1 MASVVKTSNATLLIC
16 YLYSMQVSMRAQAQ
30 RSKESSGSGRRNDLS
45 MDIYGYVKARMPRNA
60 INIETNQNV
69 NNTSDQAV
77 ALL

>member
-1 MASVVKTSNATLLIC
+1 
-16 YLYSMQVSMRAQAQ
+16 MQVSMRAQAQ

-45 MDIYGYVKARMPRNA
+45 GYLWLRKGKNA

-69 NNTSDQAV
+69 NNTSDQVV

>member
-1 MASVVKTSNATLLIC
+1 MASVASVVKTSNATLLIC

-30 RSKESSGSGRRNDLS
+30 RSKESSGSGRRDDLS
-45 MDIYGYVKARMPRNA
+45 GYLWLHKGKNA

-69 NNTSDQAV
+69 NNTSDQVV